1 MRTIETDVVIIGAGT
16 AGLNARRAVE
26 AAGKRWVMVEGA
38 AYGTMCA
45 RVGCMPSKLL
55 IAAGE
60 RMHDIAQAD
69 LFGIKAAGE
78 VDGAAVLERVRRE
91 RDRFVGF
98 VVEANEQLPKEQN
111 LFGVARFVGPTSVV
125 VEQRTE
131 GLPSSVDDAV
141 RVDAKAVVI
150 AVGTSPSR
158 PEQFDVLGDLADTN
172 ESVFER
178 AELPKRL
185 AVIGTGVIGLEIGQA
200 MHRLGVKTRFFSRHD
215 HFGGLTDPGVHD
227 SARAIL
233 RAELDV
239 CIAPICTVER
249 IGDEARLTSRTSN
262 GDRVEVFD
270 RVLIATGRHPNV
282 GRLDLAAAGIA
293 VDERGA
299 PVFDAGTLR
308 CGDANVFVAG
318 DITGTHPLLHEAV
331 DDGRIAG
338 TNAARL
344 VDGGALTAATRRVP
358 MAITF
363 CDPNIAVVGERWS
376 PEHAVGEVDFGRQ
389 GRSRVMGKNAGVTH
403 VYGRRADRRLIGA
416 EMCGPRV
423 EHLAHLVAWAIQSG
437 LTVEQTLA
445 LPFYHPVVE
454 EGLRTALQ
462 DLAKNLDSASRD
474 AWRAGNTEQ

>member
-1 MRTIETDVVIIGAGT
+1 MRTIETDVVILGAGT
-16 AGLNARRAVE
+16 AGLNARRAVA
-26 AAGKRWVMVEGA
+26 AAGKRWVMVEGT

-60 RMHDIAQAD
+60 RMHDIAQAG
-69 LFGIKAAGE
+69 LFGIKSAGE

-98 VVEANEQLPKEQN
+98 VVEANDRLPKEQN
-111 LFGVARFVGPTSVV
+111 LFGHARFVGPTSVV
-125 VEQRTE
+125 V
-131 GLPSSVDDAV
+131 DDGV
-141 RVDAKAVVI
+141 RVDAKAVII

-158 PEQFDVLGDLADTN
+158 PAQFDVLGDLADTN
-172 ESVFER
+172 ETVFER
-178 AELPKRL
+178 LDLPKRL

-200 MHRLGVKTRFFSRHD
+200 MHRLGVKTRFFSRND
-215 HFGGLTDPGVHD
+215 HFGGLTDPGVHE
-227 SARAIL
+227 SARTIL

-249 IGDEARLTSRTSN
+249 IGDEARLTSRTSD

-282 GRLDLAAAGIA
+282 GKLDLAQAGIA

-299 PVFDAGTLR
+299 PKFDAGTLR
-308 CGDANVFVAG
+308 CGDAPVFVAG
-318 DITGTHPLLHEAV
+318 DITGAHPLLHEAV

-338 TNAARL
+338 ANAAL
-344 VDGGALTAATRRVP
+344 VVDGGVLTAATRRVP

-376 PEHAVGEVDFGRQ
+376 PEHAIGEVDFGRQ
-389 GRSRVMGKNAGVTH
+389 GRARIMGKNAGVTH
-403 VYGRRADRRLIGA
+403 LYGRRTDRRLVGA
-416 EMCGPRV
+416 EMCGPSV
-423 EHLAHLVAWAIQSG
+423 EHLAHLVAWAVQSG

-462 DLAKNLDSASRD
+462 DLAQNL
-474 AWRAGNTEQ
+474 G